1 MSAESENVNRST
13 WRSSRVQ
20 KIFAARVGFTDPGE
34 KLVIRRIAEH
44 ASGEPILDVGVGA
57 GRTLP
62 HLQALSDEYVA
73 VDFLDEMVALTRA
86 RYPRSRIEQDDAR
99 SLASFGDS
107 SFAAVLFSFNGIDG
121 IAHEDRPMV
130 HAAAWRV
137 LRPGGLFAYSTHNL
151 NHRLA
156 GLPPWDRRRLRMD
169 GRGLRPLVAATVRM
183 PRSVA
188 SYRRLL
194 PLSEHGEGWARLVD
208 SAYSFSVIWHYVTTA
223 EARRE
228 ALDAGFDQ
236 GIELLDTRAAP
247 ATAGDRAE
255 DSPWIHVLA
264 RKPLEATGS
273 QPPRYRRPG
282 P

>member
-1 MSAESENVNRST
+1 MDAESENVNRST

-20 KIFAARVGFTDPGE
+20 RVFAARTGFTDPGE
-34 KLVIRRIAEH
+34 ELVMRRIAEH

-62 HLQALSDEYVA
+62 YLQDLTGDYVA

-99 SLASFGDS
+99 SLASFADGR
-107 SFAAVLFSFNGIDG
+107 FAAVFFSFNGIDG
-121 IAHEDRPMV
+121 IAHEDRPKV

-151 NHRLA
+151 SHRLA
-156 GLPPWDRRRLRMD
+156 GLPPWDPRRFRVD
-169 GRGLRPLVAATVRM
+169 DRGIRPLVAAAVRM
-183 PRSVA
+183 PRSVV

-208 SAYSFSVIWHYVTTA
+208 SAYSFSVVWHYVTTS
-223 EARRE
+223 EAQRE
-228 ALDAGFDQ
+228 ALDAGFDSA
-236 GIELLDTRAAP
+236 IELLDTRAA
-247 ATAGDRAE
+247 AAAAGDRAE

-264 RKPLEATGS
+264 RKPLEVTGS
-273 QPPRYRRPG
+273 QSPRYRLPE